1 MKLKFSIIFC
11 LTFLTLSAQEI
22 TQTSASV
29 DFKIKNMGFNVDGT
43 FNDVTISTNF
53 NSTDLE
59 NSYIKG
65 VIKVNSIDT
74 DNKKRDK
81 HLRNKDYF
89 EVEKYG
95 TIKLTSTKIE
105 KKSASKYQLTAKL
118 TIKKTTK
125 TITIPL
131 EVKQTSDS
139 ISIKSSFSINR
150 LDFGVGESS
159 WVLSDTVKIKVN
171 FSGKK

>member
-22 TQTSASV
+22 AQTSASV

-53 NSTDLE
+53 NLSDLE
-59 NSYIKG
+59 NSYING
-65 VIKVNSIDT
+65 VIKVSSIDT

-81 HLRNKDYF
+81 HLRNEDYF
-89 EVEKYG
+89 EVEKYS
-95 TIKLTSTKIE
+95 TIKLISTKIE
-105 KKSASKYQLTAKL
+105 KKSTSKYQLTAKL

-131 EVKQTSDS
+131 EVKQTSNS
-139 ISIKSSFSINR
+139 ITIKSNFSINR
-150 LDFGVGESS
+150 LNYGVGESS
-159 WVLSDTVKIKVN
+159 WVMSDIVKIQVN